1 MDDVEFLERIV
12 KNNKD
17 FVAGQIASMIKD
29 MKRKEISTLEKNPE
43 RDGGRKEN
51 YRLIREIPLQ
61 IKTALKE
68 CLQAGITGLEDP
80 STNPETARAPVF

>member
-29 MKRKEISTLEKNPE
+29 MKRKEISTLEKKP
-43 RDGGRKEN
+43 
-51 YRLIREIPLQ
+51 
-61 IKTALKE
+61 
-68 CLQAGITGLEDP
+68 
-80 STNPETARAPVF
+80 

>member
-29 MKRKEISTLEKNPE
+29 MKWKEKKFLLWKTNPE

-51 YRLIREIPLQ
+51 YRNSSA
-61 IKTALKE
+61 KKDSSK
-68 CLQAGITGLEDP
+68 G
-80 STNPETARAPVF
+80 VFASWHHRTWEP

>member
-29 MKRKEISTLEKNPE
+29 MKRKEISTLEK
-43 RDGGRKEN
+43 
-51 YRLIREIPLQ
+51 
-61 IKTALKE
+61 KTLKE
-68 CLQAGITGLEDP
+68 MEEEKKTTDLSEKFLCK
-80 STNPETARAPVF
+80 